1 MEKPP
6 AAKSPT
12 SVESKPVEQESGP
25 KDATAKEPLK
35 SGSKRLLSLFSK
47 PSARR
52 SDRKVT
58 HPNVPQSTKPTNDYL
73 TDTKN
78 HATNHILS
86 SPDDNSTNP
95 PYDHQKEAKYHA
107 TKDIVSSPYDDSED
121 DDVSS
126 VSSEETSTSIFSTK
140 RMREAIVKVTSKI
153 AGKITT
159 IPPNNSYDV
168 LDDSDSRPLEGV
180 KNLKNVEKLPATNA
194 DEETKEVIR
203 PHVDRDES
211 NRQVKSHPDHA
222 TMTPASAV
230 KAALYGKNKESR
242 WHAAI
247 DPLTGRTYF
256 FHKDTQETVWKKPEN
271 I

>member
-1 MEKPP
+1 MEKTP

-12 SVESKPVEQESGP
+12 SVESKPVEQEPGP

-58 HPNVPQSTKPTNDYL
+58 HPNVPQSTKPTNDYP
-73 TDTKN
+73 TNTKN
-78 HATNHILS
+78 HASNHILS

-107 TKDIVSSPYDDSED
+107 TNKDIVSSPYDDSED

-140 RMREAIVKVTSKI
+140 RMKEVIVKVTSKI

-180 KNLKNVEKLPATNA
+180 KNVEKLPATNA

-203 PHVDRDES
+203 PHVDKDES

-230 KAALYGKNKESR
+230 KAALFGKNKDSR